1 MTSESYRYQE
11 SDVVI
16 VAAKRT
22 AVGAF
27 RGGLSTV
34 RAHDL
39 AATVIKDLLETAPSI
54 KRDEVS
60 EVIMGQVL
68 SAGMNCLIL
77 CSPT

>member
-1 MTSESYRYQE
+1 MTSQSYQAN
-11 SDVVI
+11 DVVI

-34 RAHDL
+34 RPHDL

-60 EVIMGQVL
+60 EVIVGQVL
-68 SAGMNCLIL
+68 SAGKACLIL
-77 CSPT
+77 

>member
-1 MTSESYRYQE
+1 MTSESYQE
-11 SDVVI
+11 NDVVI

-22 AVGAF
+22 SVGAF

-34 RAHDL
+34 RPHGL
-39 AATVIKDLLETAPSI
+39 AATVIKKLLETAPSI

-68 SAGMNCLIL
+68 GAGMT
-77 CSPT
+77 CSIFC